1 MAILIELR
9 NPPDLDATFDQ
20 LEIERAT
27 ELGGSYANVTTE
39 DISVTNETDI
49 SPGYTSYDDSAGD
62 ADKYYRARFTHSVSG
77 IDSPYTEEFRGGFDV
92 LDALFRRRMR
102 DTNSNKY
109 FFTDNDVQQ
118 LRINAIGSLWPA
130 VWIETYDESL
140 TTDGTTMKFTFPSGV
155 FRVNNVEFLDSSG
168 NLAATPGGW
177 SVRGKEIIFRS
188 APSNGYTLRL
198 LVEKKMTKFAECPQ
212 EYDGYL
218 LDFMRLEAFK
228 EFEADRSQF
237 YKYNS
242 VVKAEGGN
250 LPSIRL
256 TINQLQES
264 TKNRLESLRRVRRA
278 AEIG

>member
-130 VWIETYDESL
+130 VWIDTYDESL

-155 FRVNNVEFLDSSG
+155 FRVNNVECL
-168 NLAATPGGW
+168 TCW
-177 SVRGKEIIFRS
+177 
-188 APSNGYTLRL
+188 
-198 LVEKKMTKFAECPQ
+198 Q
-212 EYDGYL
+212 E
-218 LDFMRLEAFK
+218 
-228 EFEADRSQF
+228 
-237 YKYNS
+237 
-242 VVKAEGGN
+242 
-250 LPSIRL
+250 
-256 TINQLQES
+256 
-264 TKNRLESLRRVRRA
+264 
-278 AEIG
+278 